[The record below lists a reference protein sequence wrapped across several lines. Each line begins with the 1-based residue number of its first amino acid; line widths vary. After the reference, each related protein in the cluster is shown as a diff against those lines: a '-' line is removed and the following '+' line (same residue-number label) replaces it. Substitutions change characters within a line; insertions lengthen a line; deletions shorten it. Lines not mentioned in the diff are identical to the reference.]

1 MRIFPHTWAISPAR
15 LRGPLASDEA
25 ERYRKEQAQ
34 QEYLRSTV
42 TVEEEQGTGPLP
54 VPFSKGGSMSI
65 KAYKYRIY
73 AHKATTDKLQ
83 WVLDRCRELY
93 NAGLQERRDA
103 YEITVRRHPNY
114 YDDQAR
120 KQLTREHAIGYY
132 EQKRELGDIKEE
144 RPEYQDIAS
153 HVLQD
158 VIMRLKRAYD
168 DFFRRVQNG
177 EQPGYPRFQG
187 RNRYDSF
194 CYPDGAGWKL
204 DAKERPA
211 DKKGIVR
218 VNLKLTKIGT
228 VKLHLHRDLG
238 GTIKTLTI
246 KREGEHWY
254 AVFTC
259 EIGKAEPF
267 PTSYEDVGI
276 DLGVTHFA
284 ALSNGEFIDHPCY
297 FRKAEKKLAK
307 AQQALSRKKRGSHRR
322 TKAVKQ
328 VTKCHCKIANQ
339 RKDFQHKASRKLVN
353 RYQVIVFEDLRV
365 KNLTKAPAPRQ
376 DKETGK
382 YLPNGASAKAGL
394 NKSILD
400 AGWSTFTEMVS
411 VKAAWA
417 GRTVVFVN
425 PFMTSRLCSGCGA
438 VVRKDLSERWHSCG
452 CGTEL
457 DRDTNS
463 AKLILNLG
471 YKQLSVGTRPTSATA

>member
-1 MRIFPHTWAISPAR
+1 
-15 LRGPLASDEA
+15 
-25 ERYRKEQAQ
+25 
-34 QEYLRSTV
+34 
-42 TVEEEQGTGPLP
+42 
-54 VPFSKGGSMSI
+54 MSI

-73 AHKATTDKLQ
+73 AKTATTEKLH
-83 WVLDRCRELY
+83 WVLSRCRELY

-103 YEITVRRHPNY
+103 YEMGVKHHPNY
-114 YDDQAR
+114 YDDETC
-120 KQLTREHAIGYY
+120 KQLAREHAVGYY
-132 EQKRELGDIKEE
+132 EQKRELVDIKEL

-158 VIMRLKRAYD
+158 VILRLKHAYD
-168 DFFRRVQNG
+168 NFFRRVQNG

-187 RNRYDSF
+187 KNRYDSF
-194 CYPDGAGWKL
+194 TYPDGAGWKI
-204 DAKERPA
+204 DAKERPET
-211 DKKGIVR
+211 KKGIVR

-228 VKLHLHRDLG
+228 VKLHLHRDIT

-254 AVFTC
+254 AIFTC
-259 EIGKAEPF
+259 EIGKPEPL
-267 PTSYEDVGI
+267 PVSYEDVGI

-284 ALSNGEFIDHPCY
+284 ALSNREFIDNPRH
-297 FRKAEKKLAK
+297 FRKTEKQLVR
-307 AQQALSRKKRGSHRR
+307 AQQALSRKKKGSHRR
-322 TKAVKQ
+322 KKAVQ
-328 VTKCHCKIANQ
+328 HVARCHRKIANQ

-353 RYQVIVFEDLRV
+353 QYQVIVFEDL
-365 KNLTKAPAPRQ
+365 KTANLSKRPKPKQ
-376 DKETGK
+376 DEETGA

-400 AGWSTFTEMVS
+400 AGWRTFTEMVS

-425 PFMTSRLCSGCGA
+425 PFMTSQLCSGCGA
-438 VVRKDLSERWHSCG
+438 VVKKDLSERWHSCP

-471 YKQLSVGTRPTSATA
+471 YQHLSVGTRPTSATA

>member
-1 MRIFPHTWAISPAR
+1 
-15 LRGPLASDEA
+15 
-25 ERYRKEQAQ
+25 
-34 QEYLRSTV
+34 
-42 TVEEEQGTGPLP
+42 
-54 VPFSKGGSMSI
+54 MSI

-73 AHKATTDKLQ
+73 ANTATTEKLH
-83 WVLDRCRELY
+83 WVLNRCRELY
-93 NAGLQERRDA
+93 NAGVQERRDA
-103 YEITVRRHPNY
+103 YEIGVKRHPNY
-114 YDDQAR
+114 YDDEAR
-120 KQLTREHAIGYY
+120 KQLTREHAVGYY
-132 EQKRELGDIKEE
+132 EQKRELVDIKES
-144 RPEYQDIAS
+144 RPEYQEIAS

-158 VIMRLKRAYD
+158 VILRLKRAYD
-168 DFFRRVQNG
+168 DFFRRVQTG

-194 CYPDGAGWKL
+194 TYPDGAGWKL
-204 DAKERPA
+204 DARERPA
-211 DKKGIVR
+211 DRKGIIC

-228 VKLHLHRDLG
+228 VKLHLHRAIE

-259 EIGKAEPF
+259 EIGKPEPV

-284 ALSNGEFIDHPCY
+284 ALSNGEFIDHPRY
-297 FRKAEKKLAK
+297 LRKAEKNLAK
-307 AQQALSRKKRGSHRR
+307 AHQALSRKKYGSHRR
-322 TKAVKQ
+322 KKAASRVA
-328 VTKCHCKIANQ
+328 TCHRKIANQ

-353 RYQVIVFEDLRV
+353 RYQVIVFEELQV
-365 KNLTKAPAPRQ
+365 KNLTKAPAPKQ
-376 DKETGK
+376 DETTGY

-400 AGWSTFTEMVS
+400 AGWATFTEMVS

-417 GRTVVFVN
+417 GRTVIFVN
-425 PFMTSRLCSGCGA
+425 PFMTSQLCSGCGA
-438 VVRKDLSERWHSCG
+438 VVRKELADRWHRCE

-463 AKLILNLG
+463 AKLILQLG
-471 YKQLSVGTRPTSATA
+471 YQQLSVGTRPTQATA